1 MGDLLLGIDVGTAS
15 SKGVL
20 LRPDGSLVA
29 EARADHGMDI
39 PRPGWAEQD
48 ADAVWWA
55 DICAISRAL
64 TADVPPGDRI
74 AGVAMSAIG
83 PTLLPLDGDGRPLR
97 RAILYGVDT
106 RATAEIAELEAR
118 HGVEALRALSGH
130 GLSSQAVGPKIR
142 WLARNEPEIVAAS
155 RWYVTASTY
164 LGYRM
169 TGEFAIDAHTASHW
183 NPLFD
188 PRSIAWTDRYADG
201 ITSLDRL
208 PSIAWPADRLGNVS
222 AEAARAT
229 GIPAGTPVAVGT
241 VDVLAEAL
249 SVGVAEPGDLMI
261 MYGSTTF
268 FLAVLDAP
276 VPAGPLWLTAA
287 HVPGRWCIAAGLA
300 TGGSALAWFRDQFA
314 RDLVMAERAGG
325 ENAFAALGREA
336 AGADAGDLLFLPYL
350 SGERTP
356 LNDPDARG
364 VLAGLSLHTSRG
376 AVYRSLLHGIADAAR
391 ANVEELRRLGVTIG
405 RVTAVGGGTADPLL
419 LGLVSD
425 ACGIA
430 QRLPA
435 STVGASR
442 GDAFVAGVAAGILT
456 MSDLPGWIEITST
469 VAPPA
474 PAVSDAPG
482 RSHDDRFAAAGR
494 LYLDTRDSVHRLA
507 KGGP

>member
-29 EARADHGMDI
+29 EARADHGMEI

-55 DICAISRAL
+55 DVCALARAL
-64 TADVPPGDRI
+64 IAGVPPGDRI

-83 PTLLPLDGDGRPLR
+83 PTLLPLDEHGRPLR

-106 RATAEIAELEAR
+106 RATEEIAHLETR
-118 HGVEALRALSGH
+118 HGDEALRALSGH
-130 GLSSQAVGPKIR
+130 GLSSQAVGPKIA
-142 WLARNEPEIVAAS
+142 WLARLEPDVAAAA
-155 RWYVTASTY
+155 RWHVTASTY

-169 TGEFAIDAHTASHW
+169 TGELAIDAHTASHW

-188 PRSIAWTDRYADG
+188 PRTTSWTDRFADG
-201 ITSLDRL
+201 IAQLDRL
-208 PSIAWPADRLGNVS
+208 PPIRWPADRLGTVS
-222 AEAARAT
+222 PDAARET

-241 VDVLAEAL
+241 VDVQAEAL

-268 FLAVLDAP
+268 FLAVVDAP
-276 VPAGPLWLTAA
+276 VAAGPLWLTAA
-287 HVPGRWCIAAGLA
+287 HVPGRWCVAAGLA

-314 RDLVMAERAGG
+314 RDLVAAERASG
-325 ENAFAALGREA
+325 ENAFTALGREA
-336 AGADAGDLLFLPYL
+336 EGADAGELLFLPYL

-364 VLAGLSLHTSRG
+364 VVAGLSLHTSRG

-391 ANVEELRRLGVTIG
+391 ANVEEMRRLGVPIE

-419 LGLVSD
+419 VGLVSD
-425 ACGIA
+425 ACGID

-435 STVGASR
+435 STIGASR
-442 GDAFVAGVAAGILT
+442 GDAFLAGVAAGILT
-456 MSDLPGWIEITST
+456 VADLPDWVEIRST
-469 VAPPA
+469 VAPDPTRGA
-474 PAVSDAPG
+474 D
-482 RSHDDRFAAAGR
+482 DDRFTAAGR
-494 LYLDTRDSVHRLA
+494 LYLETRDSVHRLA
-507 KGGP
+507 RGRSA